1 MVWIENVRVMIE
13 DRYFKEAGRRETMIT
28 FKNVSK
34 QFPDGTTAL
43 KDINLHIEKGELL
56 TLIGPS
62 GCGKTT
68 TMKMINRLIEP
79 SGGQI
84 YIDGTSIA
92 EQDPV
97 ELRRSIGYVIQQIGL
112 LPHMTIAENIALI
125 PKLKKWEKDK
135 IDARVDELLN
145 LVGLEPS
152 TFRTRYPLELSGG
165 QQQRVGVIRALAAE
179 PPVILMDE
187 PFSALDPISR
197 EQLQDELIKLQKE
210 IQKTIV
216 FVTHDMDE
224 AMKIADRIAI
234 MKDGEILQL
243 DTPDNILRHPK
254 NEFVRDFVG
263 DERIAKGQTPT
274 ANDLMI
280 RKVATVKE
288 SRGLAE
294 AFRLMKSERVD
305 SLVVTD
311 PDHVYK
317 GVVTLDVV
325 QQHYDDDSKRI
336 VDVMSEPKPVS
347 IDTLYPEIAKRFA
360 EETLGMIP
368 VVNESILEGVIT
380 NGSMMRGLAGLDQ
393 VSQRKEGA
401 LNE

>member
-1 MVWIENVRVMIE
+1 
-13 DRYFKEAGRRETMIT
+13 MIT
-28 FKNVSK
+28 FEHISK
-34 QFPDGTTAL
+34 KFADGTEAL

-84 YIDGTSIA
+84 YIDGKPISD
-92 EQDPV
+92 QDPV

-125 PKLKKWEKDK
+125 PKLKKWDKDK
-135 IDARVDELLN
+135 IDKRVDEMLN

-152 TFRTRYPLELSGG
+152 IFRSRYPLELSGG

-179 PPVILMDE
+179 PPIILMDE

-197 EQLQDELIKLQKE
+197 EQLQDELVKLQKE

-243 DTPDNILRHPK
+243 DTPDRLLRHPK
-254 NEFVRDFVG
+254 NEFVRNFIG
-263 DERIAKGQTPT
+263 DERMAKGQAPT
-274 ANDLMI
+274 AVDLMI

-305 SLVVTD
+305 SLVVTG
-311 PDHVYK
+311 PEQEYI
-317 GVVTLDVV
+317 GVVTLEQV
-325 QQHYDDDSKRI
+325 QNHYGDDGKRI
-336 VDVMSEPKPVS
+336 VDVIEVIES
-347 IDTLYPEIAKRFA
+347 INESTLYPEIAKRFA
-360 EETLGMIP
+360 KNQPISIP
-368 VVNESILEGVIT
+368 VVEDNKLTGLVTRS
-380 NGSMMRGLAGLDQ
+380 SMMRGLAGLEQYDQ
-393 VSQRKEGA
+393 REEGS

>member
-1 MVWIENVRVMIE
+1 M
-13 DRYFKEAGRRETMIT
+13 DFSGGRRGDRMIT
-28 FKNVSK
+28 FEHISK
-34 QFPDGTTAL
+34 KFADGTEAL

-84 YIDGTSIA
+84 YIDGKPISD
-92 EQDPV
+92 QDPV

-125 PKLKKWEKDK
+125 PKLKKWDKDK
-135 IDARVDELLN
+135 IDKRVDEMLN

-152 TFRTRYPLELSGG
+152 IFRSRYPLELSGG

-179 PPVILMDE
+179 PPIILMDE

-197 EQLQDELIKLQKE
+197 EQLQDELVKLQKE

-243 DTPDNILRHPK
+243 DTPDRLLRHPK
-254 NEFVRDFVG
+254 NEFVRNFIG
-263 DERIAKGQTPT
+263 DERMAKGQAPT
-274 ANDLMI
+274 AVDLMI

-288 SRGLAE
+288 NRGLAE

-305 SLVVTD
+305 SLVVTG
-311 PDHVYK
+311 PEQEYI
-317 GVVTLDVV
+317 GVVTLEQV
-325 QQHYDDDSKRI
+325 QNHYGDDGKRI
-336 VDVMSEPKPVS
+336 VDVIEVIES
-347 IDTLYPEIAKRFA
+347 INEGTLYPEIAKRFA
-360 EETLGMIP
+360 ENQPISIP
-368 VVNESILEGVIT
+368 VVEDSKLTGLVT
-380 NGSMMRGLAGLDQ
+380 RSSMMRGLAGLEQYDH
-393 VSQRKEGA
+393 REEGS

>member
-1 MVWIENVRVMIE
+1 
-13 DRYFKEAGRRETMIT
+13 MIT
-28 FKNVSK
+28 FEHVSK
-34 QFPDGTTAL
+34 KFADGTEAL
-43 KDINLHIEKGELL
+43 KDINLHIEQGELL

-84 YIDGTSIA
+84 SIDGKPISD
-92 EQDPV
+92 QDPV

-125 PKLKKWEKDK
+125 PKLKKWDKSK
-135 IDARVDELLN
+135 IDKRVDEMLN

-152 TFRTRYPLELSGG
+152 VFRSRYPLELSGG

-179 PPVILMDE
+179 PPIILMDE

-197 EQLQDELIKLQKE
+197 EQLQDELVKLQKE

-243 DTPDNILRHPK
+243 DTPDRLLRHPK
-254 NEFVRDFVG
+254 NEFVRNFIG
-263 DERIAKGQTPT
+263 DERMAKGQAPT
-274 ANDLMI
+274 AVDLMI
-280 RKVATVKE
+280 QKVATVKE

-305 SLVVTD
+305 SLVVTG
-311 PDHVYK
+311 PEQEYK
-317 GVVTLDVV
+317 GVVTLDQV
-325 QQHYDDDSKRI
+325 QKHYEGDTKRI
-336 VDVMSEPKPVS
+336 VDVIEIIEP
-347 IDTLYPEIAKRFA
+347 IQRNTLYPEIAKRFA
-360 EETLGMIP
+360 EKQPISIP
-368 VVNESILEGVIT
+368 VVEGEKLTGLVT
-380 NGSMMRGLAGLDQ
+380 RSSMMRGLAGLEQ
-393 VSQRKEGA
+393 LGYKEEEP

>member
-1 MVWIENVRVMIE
+1 
-13 DRYFKEAGRRETMIT
+13 MIT
-28 FKNVSK
+28 FEHINKK
-34 QFPDGTTAL
+34 FADGTEAL

-84 YIDGTSIA
+84 YIDGKPISD
-92 EQDPV
+92 QDPV

-125 PKLKKWEKDK
+125 PKLKKWDKDK
-135 IDARVDELLN
+135 IDKRVDEMLN

-152 TFRTRYPLELSGG
+152 IFRSRYPLELSGG

-179 PPVILMDE
+179 PPIILMDE

-197 EQLQDELIKLQKE
+197 EQLQDELVKLQKE

-243 DTPDNILRHPK
+243 DTPDRLLRHPK
-254 NEFVRDFVG
+254 NEFVRNFIG
-263 DERIAKGQTPT
+263 DERMAKGQAPT
-274 ANDLMI
+274 AVDLMI

-305 SLVVTD
+305 SLVVTG
-311 PDHVYK
+311 PEQEYI
-317 GVVTLDVV
+317 GVVTLEQV
-325 QQHYDDDSKRI
+325 QNHYGDDGKRI
-336 VDVMSEPKPVS
+336 VDVIEVIES
-347 IDTLYPEIAKRFA
+347 INESTLYPEIAKRFA
-360 EETLGMIP
+360 ENQPINIP
-368 VVNESILEGVIT
+368 VVEDNKLTGLVTRS
-380 NGSMMRGLAGLDQ
+380 SMMRGLAGLEQYDQ
-393 VSQRKEGA
+393 REGGS